1 MTLKEFREL
10 DINEQANVVWA
21 GTFLQKLAKSNYY
34 VHLYDVQGFYVK
46 VYYSYESNEIIRIR
60 AFKNT
65 SLLHPFLKSISI
77 DQLQL

>member
-1 MTLKEFREL
+1 MTLKEFRAL
-10 DINEQANVVWA
+10 DINEQANIVWA
-21 GTFLQKLAKSNYY
+21 GTFLDCLAKANFY
-34 VHLYDVQGFYVK
+34 VHLYEVQGFYAK
-46 VYYSYESNEIIRIR
+46 VYYTYEANEIIRIR